1 MNVKFFL
8 PAETLRKAEKPIKVG
23 DRKQGTIGKIRGI
36 ASTPDLDKEGERV
49 LQEGLDIKDFIEK
62 GFLNW
67 DHDNSRIVGYP
78 DRKNTKMTK
87 DGLFVE
93 GYILD
98 TDDGR
103 RVWDTATALEKSGT
117 DRRLGFSIEGQVLK
131 QDNKGRILKAR
142 VTNVALTSMPVNP
155 YTSWNTVAKS
165 LVANNARIGD
175 NPLIK
180 ESLENAKLYC
190 QKGLDGDIEVLESIQ
205 NLQDRYN
212 DSTDKDDVKFYLMFF
227 KGMYGDELSKNTE
240 AIMQELK
247 EE

>member
-1 MNVKFFL
+1 MNVNFFI
-8 PAETLRKAEKPIKVG
+8 PAKTLIKAENSNVSDNKKRGI
-23 DRKQGTIGKIRGI
+23 IGKIRGI

-49 LQEGLDIKDFIEK
+49 LQEGLDISEFTQK

-67 DHDNSRIVGYP
+67 DHDNSKIIGYP
-78 DRKNTKMTK
+78 DSRKTKMTK

-103 RVWDTATALEKSGT
+103 RAWDTAIALEKSGT

-165 LVANNARIGD
+165 LVANNAQMGD
-175 NPLIK
+175 NPFIK
-180 ESLENAKLYC
+180 ESLENAKIYC

-205 NLQDRYN
+205 NLQGKYN
-212 DSTDKDDVKFYLMFF
+212 DSKDKDDVKFYLMFF
-227 KGMYGDELSKNTE
+227 KGMYGDELSRNME
-240 AIMQELK
+240 AIMKELK